1 MGHGKRTRNCILS
14 SHCMAANAAS
24 LQTREV
30 IPLEIT
36 IGIGAEE
43 IKEIIME
50 HIKTK
55 GFNVTEDDISFV
67 IGKEEVVTGNTKK
80 IKHALIRCD
89 IQIER

>member
-1 MGHGKRTRNCILS
+1 MGHGRRTRNCILP
-14 SHCMAANAAS
+14 SHCMATNATS
-24 LQTREV
+24 IQTREV
-30 IPLEIT
+30 TPLEIT
-36 IGIGAEE
+36 IGIGTDE

-67 IGKEEVVTGNTKK
+67 IGKEETVTGNTKK

>member
-1 MGHGKRTRNCILS
+1 
-14 SHCMAANAAS
+14 MAANATS
-24 LQTREV
+24 LQNREV
-30 IPLEIT
+30 TPLEIT
-36 IGIGAEE
+36 IGIGTDE

-67 IGKEEVVTGNTKK
+67 IGKEETITGNAKK

>member
-1 MGHGKRTRNCILS
+1 MGKRRSVWLCILP
-14 SHCMAANAAS
+14 SHCMSANATS

-30 IPLEIT
+30 TPLEIT
-36 IGIGAEE
+36 IGIGTDE

-67 IGKEEVVTGNTKK
+67 IGKEETVTGNAKK

>member
-1 MGHGKRTRNCILS
+1 
-14 SHCMAANAAS
+14 MAANATS

-30 IPLEIT
+30 TPLEIT
-36 IGIGAEE
+36 IGIGTDE

-50 HIKTK
+50 HIKAK

-67 IGKEEVVTGNTKK
+67 IGKEEVVTGNAKK
-80 IKHALIRCD
+80 IKHVLIRCD

>member
-1 MGHGKRTRNCILS
+1 MGHGRRTRNCILT
-14 SHCMAANAAS
+14 SHCMATNATS
-24 LQTREV
+24 IQTREV
-30 IPLEIT
+30 TPLEIT
-36 IGIGAEE
+36 IGIGTDE

-67 IGKEEVVTGNTKK
+67 IGKEETVTGNTKK

>member
-1 MGHGKRTRNCILS
+1 
-14 SHCMAANAAS
+14 MATNATS

-36 IGIGAEE
+36 IGICAEK

-55 GFNVTEDDISFV
+55 GFNVTEDEFPFS
-67 IGKEEVVTGNTKK
+67 
-80 IKHALIRCD
+80 
-89 IQIER
+89 

>member
-1 MGHGKRTRNCILS
+1 MGKRRSIWLCVLS
-14 SHCMAANAAS
+14 GHCMATNATS

-30 IPLEIT
+30 TSLEIT
-36 IGIGAEE
+36 IGIGTDE
-43 IKEIIME
+43 IKEIIIE

-67 IGKEEVVTGNTKK
+67 IGKEETVTGNTKK

>member
-1 MGHGKRTRNCILS
+1 MGKCRSIWLCVLP

-30 IPLEIT
+30 TTLEIT
-36 IGIGAEE
+36 IGIGEDE

-55 GFNVTEDDISFV
+55 GFDVTEDDISFV
-67 IGKEEVVTGNTKK
+67 IGKEEIVTGNTKK

>member
-1 MGHGKRTRNCILS
+1 
-14 SHCMAANAAS
+14 MATNATS
-24 LQTREV
+24 LQTKEV
-30 IPLEIT
+30 TPLEIT
-36 IGIGAEE
+36 IGIFSDE

-55 GFNVTEDDISFV
+55 GFNVTKDDISFV

>member
-1 MGHGKRTRNCILS
+1 
-14 SHCMAANAAS
+14 MAANAAS

-55 GFNVTEDDISFV
+55 VFNVTKDDISFV
-67 IGKEEVVTGNTKK
+67 IGKEEVVTGNAKK
-80 IKHALIRCD
+80 IKHALIGCE

>member
-1 MGHGKRTRNCILS
+1 
-14 SHCMAANAAS
+14 MATNATS

-30 IPLEIT
+30 TPLEII
-36 IGIGAEE
+36 IGICAEE
-43 IKEIIME
+43 IKEIL
-50 HIKTK
+50 
-55 GFNVTEDDISFV
+55 VTEDDISFV

>member
-1 MGHGKRTRNCILS
+1 MGHGRRTRNCILS
-14 SHCMAANAAS
+14 SCRMAANATS

-30 IPLEIT
+30 TPLEIT
-36 IGIGAEE
+36 IGIGTDE

-55 GFNVTEDDISFV
+55 GFNVKEDDISFV

>member
-1 MGHGKRTRNCILS
+1 MGKRRNIWLCILP
-14 SHCMAANAAS
+14 SHCMAANATS
-24 LQTREV
+24 LQTMEV

-67 IGKEEVVTGNTKK
+67 IGKEEVITGNAKK

>member
-1 MGHGKRTRNCILS
+1 MVKRRSIWLCVLS
-14 SHCMAANAAS
+14 GHCMATNAIS
-24 LQTREV
+24 LQTMEV
-30 IPLEIT
+30 TPLEIT

-55 GFNVTEDDISFV
+55 GFSVTEDDISFV
-67 IGKEEVVTGNTKK
+67 IGKEEVITGNAKK

>member
-1 MGHGKRTRNCILS
+1 MGKHRRIWFCVLPGR
-14 SHCMAANAAS
+14 CMATNAAS
-24 LQTREV
+24 IQVREV
-30 IPLEIT
+30 RPVEIT
-36 IGIGAEE
+36 IGIGTDE

-67 IGKEEVVTGNTKK
+67 IGKEEIVTGNTKK

-89 IQIER
+89 IQIEG

>member
-1 MGHGKRTRNCILS
+1 M
-14 SHCMAANAAS
+14 
-24 LQTREV
+24 
-30 IPLEIT
+30 EIT

-55 GFNVTEDDISFV
+55 VFNVTKDDISFV
-67 IGKEEVVTGNTKK
+67 IGKEEVATGNAKK
-80 IKHALIRCD
+80 IKHALIGCE

>member
-1 MGHGKRTRNCILS
+1 MGQRKTIWFSVLPGR
-14 SHCMAANAAS
+14 CMATNAAS
-24 LQTREV
+24 IQAREV
-30 IPLEIT
+30 TSLEIT
-36 IGIGAEE
+36 IGIGTDE

-67 IGKEEVVTGNTKK
+67 IGKEEIVTGNTKK

>member
-1 MGHGKRTRNCILS
+1 MGHGKKTRNCILPS
-14 SHCMAANAAS
+14 YCMAANATS

-30 IPLEIT
+30 TPLEIT
-36 IGIGAEE
+36 IGICAEE
-43 IKEIIME
+43 IKEIIVE

-67 IGKEEVVTGNTKK
+67 IGKEEIVTGNTKK

>member
-1 MGHGKRTRNCILS
+1 MGKCRSIWLCVLPG
-14 SHCMAANAAS
+14 HCMAANATS

-30 IPLEIT
+30 APLEIT
-36 IGIGAEE
+36 IGICAEE

-67 IGKEEVVTGNTKK
+67 IGKEETVTGNTKK

-89 IQIER
+89 IQIAR

>member
-1 MGHGKRTRNCILS
+1 
-14 SHCMAANAAS
+14 MAANATS

-30 IPLEIT
+30 TPLEIT
-36 IGIGAEE
+36 IGIGTDE

-55 GFNVTEDDISFV
+55 VFNVTKDDISFV
-67 IGKEEVVTGNTKK
+67 IGKEEVITGNAKK
-80 IKHALIRCD
+80 IKHALIGCE